1 MKSLLW
7 LAFKFDLDQSERKLS
22 QVNASVRK
30 AWPKGVA
37 SRPKFST
44 YGYLR
49 LRLAG
54 ALRSKTS
61 PKSISQSLLF
71 LVSWT
76 CGALHSN
83 DFSSLIQDPCF
94 LLWLPPQGTKAFL
107 TFFLGFVSAAFCLR
121 VDIRAHLQVLGR
133 TVRYVACRLSYIR
146 RVVSFLLEN
155 PRGGTAPKPT
165 LLAVASVHAG
175 PGTCS
180 LACLSNKSPGQVPSY
195 ELASGWPYISL

>member
-1 MKSLLW
+1 M
-7 LAFKFDLDQSERKLS
+7 
-22 QVNASVRK
+22 
-30 AWPKGVA
+30 
-37 SRPKFST
+37 
-44 YGYLR
+44 YLR
-49 LRLAG
+49 LRLAR

-71 LVSWT
+71 LVSCT

-107 TFFLGFVSAAFCLR
+107 TFFLGFVSDAFCLR

-133 TVRYVACRLSYIR
+133 TVRYVESCRLSYIR

-165 LLAVASVHAG
+165 LLAVASVHVRLRVLATSRRDKSHRVNWCPDG
-175 PGTCS
+175 HTFLCKFWHFQMAVSCLLLGLFTPNLGILGISVCS
-180 LACLSNKSPGQVPSY
+180 F
-195 ELASGWPYISL
+195 

>member
-1 MKSLLW
+1 MRLH
-7 LAFKFDLDQSERKLS
+7 LAR
-22 QVNASVRK
+22 
-30 AWPKGVA
+30 
-37 SRPKFST
+37 
-44 YGYLR
+44 
-49 LRLAG
+49 

-71 LVSWT
+71 LVSCT

-107 TFFLGFVSAAFCLR
+107 TFFLGFVSDAFCLR

-133 TVRYVACRLSYIR
+133 TVRYVESCRLSYIR

-180 LACLSNKSPGQVPSY
+180 LASLSNKSPGQVPSY